1 MLNKRNTPKE
11 EKSFKKF
18 NKIGI
23 VKINDRAGMDEFSQK
38 VEQNVNTMEN
48 MSRKKTTENQ
58 CRKSK
63 IHIT

>member
-11 EKSFKKF
+11 EKNFKKF

-48 MSRKKTTENQ
+48 MSGEKNYRESVQKV
-58 CRKSK
+58 
-63 IHIT
+63 

>member
-48 MSRKKTTENQ
+48 MSGEKNYRESVQKV
-58 CRKSK
+58 
-63 IHIT
+63 